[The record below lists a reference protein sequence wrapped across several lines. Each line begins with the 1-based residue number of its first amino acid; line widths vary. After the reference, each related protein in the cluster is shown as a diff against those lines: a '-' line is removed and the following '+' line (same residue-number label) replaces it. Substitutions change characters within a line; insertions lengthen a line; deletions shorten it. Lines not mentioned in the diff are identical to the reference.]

1 MMPAAHS
8 HSLARGRVM
17 IAGAA
22 LLWSMAGILTRL
34 VETDSWTLTFWRSF
48 LGALFLLAAVALQ
61 GRGILSRFRA
71 LSPVGWFLGIWMGV
85 ETVCFILAFTHT
97 TIANA
102 LIIIAINPLLAALA
116 GWFALRERVAGHT
129 ALALVATFAGVAYM
143 VWGEFGGGTGF
154 GDLMALIVAG
164 MFAVVIVTI
173 RRFGDIDLLPAMVI
187 AGLSG
192 AALVLPQAHPFSIS
206 TSDAGYLTLFGCG
219 EFGLSL
225 VLFTAGA
232 RLVPTVEVALL
243 GLVESALAPIWV
255 WIAVGEEPGGRA
267 LTGGAVVL
275 GTLALYTVADWR
287 RARVVPPLA

>member
-1 MMPAAHS
+1 MSSLVLNPG
-8 HSLARGRVM
+8 LARGRAM

-48 LGALFLLAAVALQ
+48 LGGLFLLLAVAWQ
-61 GRGILSRFRA
+61 RRGLWGRFRA
-71 LSPVGWFLGIWMGV
+71 LSPIGWFLGIWMGI

-116 GWFALRERVAGHT
+116 GWLVLRERIALHT
-129 ALALVATFAGVAYM
+129 AIALVVSFGGVTYM
-143 VWGEFGGGTGF
+143 VWGQFGGGSGF
-154 GDLMALIVAG
+154 GDLMALTVAG

-173 RRFGDIDLLPAMVI
+173 RRFGDIDLLPAMVV
-187 AGLSG
+187 AGLTG
-192 AALVLPQAHPFSIS
+192 ALLSLPLAHPFSIS
-206 TSDAGYLTLFGCG
+206 LGDAGYLALFGCG

-255 WIAVGEEPGGRA
+255 WIAVGERPGERA
-267 LTGGAVVL
+267 LIGGAVVL
-275 GTLALYTVADWR
+275 GTLAVYTLADWR

>member
-1 MMPAAHS
+1 MGAGGK
-8 HSLARGRVM
+8 LDIWRG
-17 IAGAA
+17 
-22 LLWSMAGILTRL
+22 
-34 VETDSWTLTFWRSF
+34 
-48 LGALFLLAAVALQ
+48 
-61 GRGILSRFRA
+61 
-71 LSPVGWFLGIWMGV
+71 
-85 ETVCFILAFTHT
+85 
-97 TIANA
+97 
-102 LIIIAINPLLAALA
+102 LA

-129 ALALVATFAGVAYM
+129 ALALVATFGGVAYM
-143 VWGEFGGGTGF
+143 VWGEFGGGSGF
-154 GDLMALIVAG
+154 GDLMALTVAG

-267 LTGGAVVL
+267 LAGGAVVL

>member
-1 MMPAAHS
+1 
-8 HSLARGRVM
+8 
-17 IAGAA
+17 
-22 LLWSMAGILTRL
+22 
-34 VETDSWTLTFWRSF
+34 
-48 LGALFLLAAVALQ
+48 
-61 GRGILSRFRA
+61 
-71 LSPVGWFLGIWMGV
+71 MGV

-102 LIIIAINPLLAALA
+102 LIIIAVNPLLAALA
-116 GWFALRERVAGHT
+116 GWLVLRERVAGHT
-129 ALALVATFAGVAYM
+129 ALALIATFCGIAYM
-143 VWGEFGGGTGF
+143 VWGQFGGGTGF
-154 GDLMALIVAG
+154 GDLMALTVAA

-192 AALVLPQAHPFSIS
+192 AALSLPLAEPFSIAP
-206 TSDAGYLTLFGCG
+206 SDAAYLTLFGCG

-255 WIAVGEEPGGRA
+255 WIAVGEAPGARA
-267 LTGGAVVL
+267 RTGGAVVL
-275 GTLALYTVADWR
+275 VTLVLYTLTDWR
-287 RARVVPPLA
+287 RTRLVPPLP